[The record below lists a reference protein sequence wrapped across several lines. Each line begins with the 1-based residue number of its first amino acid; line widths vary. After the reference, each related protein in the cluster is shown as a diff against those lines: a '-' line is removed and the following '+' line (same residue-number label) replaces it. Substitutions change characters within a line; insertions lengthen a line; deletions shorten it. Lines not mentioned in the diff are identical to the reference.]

1 LLLSYPDSIVRKAIT
16 TIWRDH
22 KIWLFVAVAFVA
34 ATVVIGYL
42 VVKRPGDVSN
52 PDAAFVEMGPG
63 KEVIGI
69 VDWPVYGRF
78 PERTRY
84 MNVEQLEPPFKV
96 AWRLNGRKLLE
107 YSPIIVDGSL
117 YAVNNNGEAFSAKS
131 RSGKVRWR
139 RDIARLNASSPAYN
153 EGQLYVAT
161 LEPGMVHALNAKNG
175 VTRWTRELPGRTES
189 SPVVVD
195 GKVIVGCEC
204 GTLFAFDEKTGKTE
218 WETDLPGQIK
228 AAPAVSEGI
237 AYIGDYSGTMS
248 AVRVS
253 NGDIKWQSGSQ
264 GSSFGRSGR
273 IYATAAVAFGRVYV
287 GSLDSR
293 MYSFE
298 KDTGDLAWSHS
309 TGGYVYS
316 APVLADT
323 PNTEPT
329 VYFGSYDGTFYALDA
344 RSGDER
350 WTADA
355 GGSVSGAASLIGNTV
370 YVGNLPNTETF
381 GFNAANGDK
390 VWTFR
395 DGAYNP
401 IVSDGRR
408 IYLTGKK
415 QIYSMK
421 PINRNGGVKGKKAKK
436 GAKGKKKK
444 SGKKKRNKKKNKK
457 GKGKKK

>member
-1 LLLSYPDSIVRKAIT
+1 MRKAIS
-16 TIWRDH
+16 TIWREH
-22 KIWLFVAVAFVA
+22 KIWVFVAAAFVA
-34 ATVVIGYL
+34 AVAVVGYL
-42 VVKRPGDVSN
+42 VVKRPGDFSN
-52 PDAAFVEMGPG
+52 PDAAFVEMGSG
-63 KEVIGI
+63 KEIVGE
-69 VDWPVYGRF
+69 VDWPVYGLN
-78 PERTRY
+78 PARTRY
-84 MNVEQLEPPFKV
+84 LNVEDLEPPFKV

-107 YSPIIVDGSL
+107 YSPILVDGSL

-131 RSGKVRWR
+131 RNGKVRWR

-175 VTRWTRELPGRTES
+175 ITRWSRKLPGRTES

-228 AAPAVSEGI
+228 AAPAVSNGV
-237 AYIGDYSGTMS
+237 AFVGDYSGTVS

-273 IYATAAVAFGRVYV
+273 IYATAAVGFGRVYV

-298 KDTGDLAWSHS
+298 EETGDLAWSHS

-350 WTADA
+350 WSEDA
-355 GGSVSGAASLIGNTV
+355 GGAVSGAASLIGDTV
-370 YVGNLPNTETF
+370 YVGNLDTTETA
-381 GFNAANGDK
+381 GFNAASGEK
-390 VWTFR
+390 VWNFR

-421 PINRNGGVKGKKAKK
+421 PLNRAAPIKPAKK
-436 GAKGKKKK
+436 SGKGKKKK
-444 SGKKKRNKKKNKK
+444 KKKPKK
-457 GKGKKK
+457 KGKKK